1 MSTFLEKSNP
11 PQQNA
16 SFEMN
21 TSQTIEKNRFV
32 FHKPIF
38 LGLHP
43 LKFRQVSKKIFA
55 APPVCGTVTGS
66 SLKPC
71 ANKAKMAEVLG
82 EFAHPGEKNTH
93 SLKKIDHD
101 NLEGV
106 FCSYT
111 KRKNN

>member
-1 MSTFLEKSNP
+1 MSTLLQKNKS

-16 SFEMN
+16 SFEVN
-21 TSQTIEKNRFV
+21 ISQTIEKNRGV

-55 APPVCGTVTGS
+55 APPVSGTVTGS

-82 EFAHPGEKNTH
+82 EFAHPGEKTH
-93 SLKKIDHD
+93 
-101 NLEGV
+101 
-106 FCSYT
+106 T
-111 KRKNN
+111 P